1 MEHKSPLAT
10 RVLDLK
16 LGIHWNSL
24 QDIKGF
30 CPQNMSSFFFFF
42 SSEETEQFLYYPF
55 KISLRNVKTASFSS
69 EKKKNVSFCQIFS
82 FSVGCLIHDNL
93 LNIPLIKCINSLQEK
108 LVKWLPE
115 SIVVFPLS
123 KNCHKYPSSLIEG
136 KQVWKFIA
144 CNRYD

>member
-42 SSEETEQFLYYPF
+42 QWGNRA
-55 KISLRNVKTASFSS
+55 ISLLPFQNKLTKCKNCFFFLW
-69 EKKKNVSFCQIFS
+69 KKKVSFCQIFS

-93 LNIPLIKCINSLQEK
+93 LNIPLIKCINSLQKK

-123 KNCHKYPSSLIEG
+123 KNCRKYPSSLIKG